1 MNNTHDELIRDITAC
16 KRCRLWKFRKNT
28 VPGVGTLRAKVMLIG
43 EAPGYHEDMQSMPFV
58 GHAGRILD
66 QLLTRAGLSRGDVY
80 VSNIL
85 KCRPP
90 NNQDPTSAEMQACTP
105 YLRRQL
111 NLLRPRLVVAM
122 GRFATTFMAAE
133 AGKQFTSISKM
144 HGNPFDVML
153 REHRIVVFPTFHPAA
168 ALYNPR
174 YQAALDEDFKAMKT
188 IIAEHVFRP

>member
-1 MNNTHDELIRDITAC
+1 MNNTHDELIRDIAAC

-80 VSNIL
+80 ISNIL

-105 YLRRQL
+105 YLRRQ
-111 NLLRPRLVVAM
+111 
-122 GRFATTFMAAE
+122 
-133 AGKQFTSISKM
+133 
-144 HGNPFDVML
+144 
-153 REHRIVVFPTFHPAA
+153 
-168 ALYNPR
+168 
-174 YQAALDEDFKAMKT
+174 KAMLT
-188 IIAEHVFRP
+188 VRGPEENPNLEIVLVALQIAGWLARRIEPEHG